1 MFEKYFVIKDELD
14 FLKGDYI
21 VGFFGI
27 MITTAPNFLHV
38 MGHAIMIFTDMYFLK
53 NYTDEVHIGGYGFGY
68 SIVATFLFA
77 MNCAVNLGL

>member
-1 MFEKYFVIKDELD
+1 
-14 FLKGDYI
+14 
-21 VGFFGI
+21 
-27 MITTAPNFLHV
+27 MI
-38 MGHAIMIFTDMYFLK
+38 GHAIMTFTDIYILK